1 MMEDLSTNGKSYPA
15 PSADTAWDFPATGLR
30 VAGSSARAGAAAR
43 ARRGRRR
50 TRRFIGVAGFRGLF
64 TNGK

>member
-1 MMEDLSTNGKSYPA
+1 MMKDLSTNGKAYPA

-50 TRRFIGVAGFRGLF
+50 ARRFIAGEGGVNAEC
-64 TNGK
+64 

>member
-1 MMEDLSTNGKSYPA
+1 MMKDLSTNGKAYPA

-30 VAGSSARAGAAAR
+30 VAGSSARAAAAS

-50 TRRFIGVAGFRGLF
+50 EVRFIVADLAGFA
-64 TNGK
+64 